1 MMKRLLSVTRPMR
14 YNVRLMGS
22 KAAPNKSIK
31 LNILGGGN
39 MAEAIINALS
49 RKEGQNMSDVRVY
62 DLNTERLTYLK
73 STYNITVSSGPE
85 EGIQDAEVVMLS
97 VKPQNVTAVAK
108 SLPQPPKGLLLS
120 IVAGCTID
128 NLKTSFRTDKVVRS
142 MPNTPAMVLEGITGK
157 ISALSPLLQYK
168 CTRTRASPL
177 WLFCFILHI
186 VDSTICLSVQSGR
199 RRRNALLSSWIRL
212 AYFLNRSANRSK

>member
-1 MMKRLLSVTRPMR
+1 MIVILLS
-14 YNVRLMGS
+14 LM
-22 KAAPNKSIK
+22 PSIIIT
-31 LNILGGGN
+31 NCNLGAGN

-108 SLPQPPKGLLLS
+108 SLPQPPRGLLLS

-157 ISALSPLLQYK
+157 QPAPSLLLCESVTVAFLSPL
-168 CTRTRASPL
+168 TPL
-177 WLFCFILHI
+177 WYVCPYSL
-186 VDSTICLSVQSGR
+186 DSDEGVP
-199 RRRNALLSSWIRL
+199 A
-212 AYFLNRSANRSK
+212 